1 MVSGNTH
8 ITKARIRNCIENNKE
23 YMKSIEDQ
31 RKAIIASI
39 ADYQALEDAIYI
51 KPYFFEINGVGGHAD
66 PTAKLALS
74 EKRKTEED
82 RLKRKIR
89 MQQEALQR
97 NLELKEEALSII
109 STMNATMCF
118 MPRHFHVV
126 YELWYEKN
134 SKYSQLAI
142 SMHKGKAAIVA
153 MLDNEAEAIL
163 TIIKKGQS
171 CMSINDMYQIV
182 KANKELYENIRR
194 YEK

>member
-1 MVSGNTH
+1 
-8 ITKARIRNCIENNKE
+8 
-23 YMKSIEDQ
+23 
-31 RKAIIASI
+31 
-39 ADYQALEDAIYI
+39 
-51 KPYFFEINGVGGHAD
+51 
-66 PTAKLALS
+66 
-74 EKRKTEED
+74 
-82 RLKRKIR
+82 
-89 MQQEALQR
+89 MQQEALQQ